1 MKVFY
6 HKKFEKHFKK
16 LPLKLQNDVIDTI
29 EVFKTNP
36 FSVPLKN
43 HPLKGSMQG
52 KRAISVAS
60 DVRIIFE
67 EHDNYVVVIMLNIGT
82 HNQVY

>member
-16 LPLKLQNDVIDTI
+16 LSFKLQDDVLRVI
-29 EVFKTNP
+29 ELFKTDP
-36 FSVPLKN
+36 FSASLKN
-43 HPLKGSMQG
+43 HPLKGPMRG
-52 KRAISVAS
+52 RRAISITG

-67 EHDNYVVVIMLNIGT
+67 EHDNYVVVVMLDIGS

>member
-6 HKKFEKHFKK
+6 HKKFDKHFDNLSFKLKSKVVAAIELFKK
-16 LPLKLQNDVIDTI
+16 NPLDPILR
-29 EVFKTNP
+29 
-36 FSVPLKN
+36 N
-43 HPLKGSMQG
+43 HALTAEMRH
-52 KRAISVAS
+52 KRAISATG

-67 EHDNYVVVIMLNIGT
+67 EHNNYFLVIMLDVGT